1 MSVAA
6 IAHTAT
12 RLLREEEFMPFAYN
26 DATRKRVSCKP
37 DGNLTWLIG
46 LNLET
51 AGSMELAQV
60 VVCHLLAELDQK
72 LTKFWWYPALD
83 DARLSVVLDVGFNAG
98 ASGLLHF
105 PKMLAAIGAKDWP
118 TAQAELLDSDA
129 ARELK
134 DRYDALAKILLTGVI
149 A

>member
-6 IAHTAT
+6 IATTAT
-12 RLLREEEFMPFAYN
+12 RLLREEEFKPHPYN
-26 DATRKRVSCKP
+26 DATGQRVTCKP
-37 DGNLTWLIG
+37 EGNLSWLIG

-51 AGSMELAQV
+51 AGSMDLAQV
-60 VVCHLLAELDQK
+60 VVCHLLAELDQT

-98 ASGLLHF
+98 AAGLLHF

-118 TAQAELLDSDA
+118 TAQLELLDSEA
-129 ARELK
+129 GRELK
-134 DRYDALAKILLTGVI
+134 GRYEALGKILLTGVI
-149 A
+149 T